1 MKKFSQLA
9 LPYIIWSII
18 ILLLPVLL
26 IAFYAVTDSGNAVVN
41 FNFTLQNFVKFFT
54 DPDFLLILWRSLSIA
69 LKTTVICILLG
80 YPIAYFISRC
90 KDRTRNILVLLITLP
105 MWINMLVRTYAWI
118 GILSDGG
125 ILQSLL
131 NLLGFKSTQ
140 LLYTEGAVLLG
151 MVYNFIPF
159 MILQINTSLCKM
171 DKSLLEASADLGANR
186 VQTFLRVTLPL
197 SLSGVVSGITLVF
210 LPAVSS
216 FFIPKLLGGGQFF
229 LIGNVIEN
237 QFITVGEWNFGSAI
251 SMIMA
256 VIMMVC
262 MYAIRKIDERN
273 SGGGNQES

>member
-26 IAFYAVTDSGNAVVN
+26 IAFYAVTDSGNTVVN
-41 FNFTLQNFVKFFT
+41 FSFTLQNFAKFFT
-54 DPDFLLILWRSLSIA
+54 DHDFLLILWRSLSIA
-69 LKTTVICILLG
+69 FKTTIICILLG
-80 YPIAYFISRC
+80 YPIAYFISQC

-159 MILQINTSLCKM
+159 MILQIN
-171 DKSLLEASADLGANR
+171 KSLLEASSDLGANR
-186 VQTFLRVTLPL
+186 FQTFWKVTFPL
-197 SLSGVVSGITLVF
+197 SIPGVISGIALVF
-210 LPAVSS
+210 LPAVS
-216 FFIPKLLGGGQFF
+216 
-229 LIGNVIEN
+229 
-237 QFITVGEWNFGSAI
+237 
-251 SMIMA
+251 
-256 VIMMVC
+256 
-262 MYAIRKIDERN
+262 
-273 SGGGNQES
+273 

>member
-26 IAFYAVTDSGNAVVN
+26 IAFYAVTDSGNTVVN
-41 FNFTLQNFVKFFT
+41 FSFTLQNFAKFFT
-54 DPDFLLILWRSLSIA
+54 DHDFLLILWRSLSIA
-69 LKTTVICILLG
+69 FKTTIICILLG
-80 YPIAYFISRC
+80 YPIAYFISQC

-159 MILQINTSLCKM
+159 MI
-171 DKSLLEASADLGANR
+171 
-186 VQTFLRVTLPL
+186 
-197 SLSGVVSGITLVF
+197 
-210 LPAVSS
+210 
-216 FFIPKLLGGGQFF
+216 
-229 LIGNVIEN
+229 
-237 QFITVGEWNFGSAI
+237 
-251 SMIMA
+251 
-256 VIMMVC
+256 
-262 MYAIRKIDERN
+262 
-273 SGGGNQES
+273 

>member
-26 IAFYAVTDSGNAVVN
+26 IAFYAITDRGNTVVN
-41 FNFTLQNFVKFFT
+41 FSFTLQNFVKFFT

-69 LKTTVICILLG
+69 LKTTIICILLG
-80 YPIAYFISRC
+80 YPVAYFISRC
-90 KDRTRNILVLLITLP
+90 KDRTRNILILLITLP

-118 GILSDGG
+118 GILSSNG
-125 ILQSLL
+125 IISSF
-131 NLLGFKSTQ
+131 LGLFGIHTE
-140 LLYTEGAVLLG
+140 LLYTEAAVLIG
-151 MVYNFIPF
+151 MVYNFLPF
-159 MILQINTSLCKM
+159 MILQINTALTKM
-171 DKSLLEASADLGANR
+171 DKSLLEAAQDLGANKF
-186 VQTFLRVTLPL
+186 QTFWKVIFPL
-197 SLSGVVSGITLVF
+197 SLPGVVSGITLVF

-256 VIMMVC
+256 MIMMLLMMLV
-262 MYAIRKIDERN
+262 RKLEERN
-273 SGGGNQES
+273 KEEK